1 MNQSKNQ
8 ELLLA
13 ALRERRTEAYQEAMH
28 TFGHLVMS
36 VVGAMVSDR
45 RDVEE
50 DSFVKAFRSIDSYRA
65 DSVKFGTWLG
75 RIAYNCTVD
84 YLRHHMRRPDEVE
97 LMSAIAYHD
106 SEEPEDRRL
115 SALEMAV
122 EKLMPEERT
131 LITLVYFKE
140 MSLAD
145 VAYIMQSGSA
155 GALSS
160 RLYRIRQKL
169 AKIINET
176 K

>member
-1 MNQSKNQ
+1 
-8 ELLLA
+8 
-13 ALRERRTEAYQEAMH
+13 
-28 TFGHLVMS
+28 
-36 VVGAMVSDR
+36 
-45 RDVEE
+45 
-50 DSFVKAFRSIDSYRA
+50 
-65 DSVKFGTWLG
+65 
-75 RIAYNCTVD
+75 
-84 YLRHHMRRPDEVE
+84 
-97 LMSAIAYHD
+97 MSAIADDYHD

-122 EKLMPEERT
+122 ERLMPEERT

-140 MSLAD
+140 MPLAD